1 MVNGGEKLSNITRK
15 IIWMKSLKVEYKK
28 YIKLRIF
35 ATLIDYTIYVIVFCL
50 YVYCFGTKTDT
61 GGSEVEGMRA
71 LPIFV
76 FWFLYFMGT
85 EAINGATPG
94 HDICGLTVVKANGEK
109 ITFGDAFKRR
119 IVDCFEIVPYG
130 IPALICINNTPKYQ
144 RIGDL
149 WANTVVVK

>member
-1 MVNGGEKLSNITRK
+1 MKLHQ
-15 IIWMKSLKVEYKK
+15 VEYKK

-35 ATLIDYTIYVIVFCL
+35 ATLIDYTIYVIVFWL
-50 YVYCFGTKTDT
+50 YVYCFGTKNGA
-61 GGSEVEGMRA
+61 GGYEVQGMPA
-71 LPIFV
+71 LPIFI

-94 HDICGLTVVKANGEK
+94 HDICGLIVVKSNGEK
-109 ITFGDAFKRR
+109 ITLADVFKRR
-119 IVDCFEIVPYG
+119 TVDFFDIIPYG

-149 WANTVVVK
+149 WANTVVVKKSDIIETEVDFQS